1 MRNKFKI
8 SNNDSFEVCLIFVK
22 FKKYFL
28 NLKINSLIAQN
39 QIMIT
44 IVNITWYKT
53 LKNCLKLK

>member
-39 QIMIT
+39 
-44 IVNITWYKT
+44 
-53 LKNCLKLK
+53 